1 MINIVYMFNVK
12 NKFNGDISKFYENH
26 DNGNEFPVTRY
37 ISTYSNYAPCFLYV
51 NETFKS
57 SILDFL
63 LNNSTLIF
71 NSFSGKLKS
80 LIKDS
85 HAFKGGTFLFQYK
98 DIFVKLIVKN
108 SEDTN
113 ITFTTADGEVHNFDD
128 TTVDERL
135 KDNPEKTYEM
145 MIIYPSNITD
155 LHLVDFEKFVD
166 ISSASKIHLFVK
178 NRYDEYVFEPINMS
192 VPENIDVE
200 LNYGKKFIKIESEII
215 HRLNEN
221 DKGLYMFHGIPG
233 TGKST
238 FLKYLTTKVTKDF
251 IYIPATMIESFV
263 NNPSTLSTLLQKKNS
278 VLILEDAEKAIVKR
292 LGDHYDSSA
301 VTSLL
306 NLSDGILGDILKC
319 PIILTYNCPKQD
331 IDDALRRKGRLQVD
345 YEFGPLTL
353 DESKKLAK
361 HLGFSKKEIE
371 NNITK
376 EMVIAE
382 IYNLTKKTEMNENK
396 KEERV
401 IGFGF

>member
-1 MINIVYMFNVK
+1 MISIKYMINSK
-12 NKFNGDISKFYENH
+12 NIFKTDISEFYENH
-26 DNGNEFPVTRY
+26 DNGNEFPIARY
-37 ISTYSNYAPCFLYV
+37 ISKNSKYAPCILYV

-57 SILDFL
+57 SIFDFL
-63 LNNSTLIF
+63 LTNGSLIY
-71 NSFSGKLKS
+71 NTYSGKLKD

-85 HAFKGGTFLFQYK
+85 YAFKGGTFLFEYK
-98 DIFVKLIVKN
+98 NIFIKLIVKN
-108 SEDTN
+108 SEDTY
-113 ITFTTADGEVHNFDD
+113 ITFTDVHGEVHSIDEP
-128 TTVDERL
+128 TVDERL
-135 KDNPEKTYEM
+135 KDNPKKTYEM
-145 MIIYPSNITD
+145 MIIYPSNILD
-155 LHLVDFEKFVD
+155 LHLKDFEKFID

-178 NRYDEYVFEPINMS
+178 NRYDEYVFEPINMP
-192 VPENIDVE
+192 VPENMNIE
-200 LNYGKKFIKIESEII
+200 LNYGKKFKKIESEII
-215 HRLNEN
+215 SRLNEN

-238 FLKYLTTKVTKDF
+238 FLKYLTTKVSKDF

-292 LGDHYDSSA
+292 LGDNYDSSA

-331 IDDALRRKGRLQVD
+331 IDDALRRKGRLQID
-345 YEFGPLTL
+345 YEFGCLSL
-353 DESKKLAK
+353 EESKRLAK
-361 HLGFSKKEIE
+361 QLGFSTKQIE
-371 NNITK
+371 ENITK

-382 IYNLTKKTEMNENK
+382 IYNLTKQTEMNDVK
-396 KEERV
+396 KEEKR

>member
-1 MINIVYMFNVK
+1 MFTVK
-12 NKFNGDISKFYENH
+12 NTFKTDISKFYEIH
-26 DNGNEFPVTRY
+26 DNGNEFPVARY
-37 ISTYSNYAPCFLYV
+37 ISTYSKYAPCFLYV

-57 SILDFL
+57 SILNFL
-63 LNNSTLIF
+63 LEKSNLIYNSY
-71 NSFSGKLKS
+71 SGKLKS
-80 LIKDS
+80 LIKDPE
-85 HAFKGGTFLFQYK
+85 AFKGGTFLFEYK

-113 ITFTTADGEVHNFDD
+113 ITFTDLNGEVHSLDETSIDD
-128 TTVDERL
+128 RL
-135 KDNPEKTYEM
+135 KDNPHKTYEM
-145 MIIYPSNITD
+145 MIIYPSNVND
-155 LHLVDFEKFVD
+155 LHLRDFEPFVD
-166 ISSASKIHLFVK
+166 ISSSSKIHLFVK
-178 NRYDEYVFEPINMS
+178 NRYDEYVFEPINMNI
-192 VPENIDVE
+192 PDNIDIE
-200 LNYGKKFIKIESEII
+200 LNYGKKFLKIESEII
-215 HRLNEN
+215 ERLNKN

-278 VLILEDAEKAIVKR
+278 VLILEDAEKAIIKR
-292 LGDHYDSSA
+292 MGDSYDSSA

-331 IDDALRRKGRLQVD
+331 IDDALRRKGRLQID
-345 YEFGPLTL
+345 YEFGSLTL
-353 DESKKLAK
+353 DESKRLAK
-361 HLGFSKKEIE
+361 QLGFSKKEIE
-371 NNITK
+371 ENITK

-382 IYNLTKKTEMNENK
+382 IYNLTKQTEMNETK
-396 KEERV
+396 KEDKV